1 DHMPNNIHL
10 AILTRA
16 DPLLPIAKLRSQQQL
31 VELRSADLSFS
42 ADETQFLFNRK
53 LKLKISFDDVQ
64 SLANKTEGWIAGL
77 QLIALSLRGRED
89 VSAFVKDFKGDNRY
103 IMDYLIE
110 EVLKSQTIEIR
121 EFLLQTSLLEQLS
134 GPLCDALLDRNES
147 QTTLEMLERNNVFI
161 VSLDEERR
169 WYRYHHLFG
178 DLLKQRLLLRQSSA
192 VMELHTKAAVW
203 FEQNRMYPLAIEH
216 MLQTQNY
223 DKAILLLVEI
233 VERMWEKGH
242 HASIIKYGDLL
253 PDHTIEKHPVFCL
266 FYAWVLITAGQTDKA
281 SQLLVCAEKI
291 TSQELVSG
299 QAGGE
304 EPPYQRKLLSKI
316 AVAMA
321 YQYSLM
327 GKPEVILE
335 YCHSALKTLS
345 EEDSLWFSWAWY
357 AIGMAQLSKGDISD
371 STEALEKAM
380 ASGKKSGN
388 IYLITT
394 IATTLAFNEGRLG
407 LYKKSY
413 KRSTDLLQFLKD
425 NGYASLIK
433 TDWTYAVLFA
443 NMAAIQYFWADL
455 EAASENIE
463 IAYNL
468 CIKEADMT
476 SKVLV
481 LIVYSVVLHGQG
493 DIAGAEVRIR
503 EMEAI
508 MQRSKVNPYRES
520 MYIGWK
526 AIFLISQGKLEQAH
540 DFLKENGVGADKTI
554 SYTDEYRYFAFALL
568 LMAENNV
575 EQALPLLLQLYEML
589 SVQNRI
595 ERMVEIKVSLSIGFL
610 AMGEKEKALES
621 LIESLLLASPDE
633 ILMGHL
639 SYLDKINPLLQQV
652 FKLQAMGKINLPNR
666 YINKLKSAI
675 EKRKNL
681 PLGNL
686 SFTTRERDALQ
697 LMAENLS
704 NQEIADKLFISLNTV
719 KTRLKNLFVKL
730 DVDSRIKAVEKARE
744 LHLI

>member
-1 DHMPNNIHL
+1 
-10 AILTRA
+10 
-16 DPLLPIAKLRSQQQL
+16 
-31 VELRSADLSFS
+31 V
-42 ADETQFLFNRK
+42 
-53 LKLKISFDDVQ
+53 SFDDVQ
-64 SLANKTEGWIAGL
+64 SLSDKTEGWIAGL
-77 QLIALSLRGRED
+77 QLIALSLRDRED
-89 VSAFVKDFKGDNRY
+89 VSAFVQDFKGNNRY

-110 EVLKSQTIEIR
+110 EVLKIQTVEIR

-134 GPLCDALLDRNES
+134 GPLCDAILDSRES
-147 QTTLEMLERNNVFI
+147 QGILETLERNNVFI
-161 VSLDEERR
+161 VCLDEERR

-178 DLLKQRLLLRQSSA
+178 DLLKQRLLLKEKSA
-192 VMELHTKAAVW
+192 VMQLHTKAAVW
-203 FEQNRMYPLAIEH
+203 FEENRMFPLAIEH

-223 DKAILLLVEI
+223 DKAIQLLVEV
-233 VERMWEKGH
+233 VESMWEKGH

-253 PDHTIEKHPVFCL
+253 PDHIIKKQPVFCL

-281 SQLLVCAEKI
+281 GQLLVCAEKI
-291 TSQELVSG
+291 TKQELDSLQLEGQEASG
-299 QAGGE
+299 QT
-304 EPPYQRKLLSKI
+304 KLLSKI

-327 GKPEVILE
+327 GKPQVILE
-335 YCHSALKTLS
+335 YCQFALKTLS

-357 AIGMAQLSKGDISD
+357 AIGMAQLAKGNIFD
-371 STEALEKAM
+371 STEALEKAL

-407 LYKKSY
+407 LYKISY
-413 KRSTDLLQFLKD
+413 KRSTDLLQFLKE

-433 TDWTYAVLFA
+433 ADWTYAVLFA

-455 EAASENIE
+455 EGASENIKT
-463 IAYNL
+463 AYSL

-493 DIAGAEVRIR
+493 DVAGAEIRIK

-508 MQRSKVNPYRES
+508 MQKSKVNPYRES

-526 AIFLISQGKLEQAH
+526 AIFLISQGKLEQARA
-540 DFLKENGVGADKTI
+540 FLDENGVRTGNAI
-554 SYTDEYRYFAFALL
+554 SYAEEYRYLALALL
-568 LMAENNV
+568 LMTENKM
-575 EQALPLLLQLYEML
+575 EQALPLLTELYELVSAQSRM
-589 SVQNRI
+589 
-595 ERMVEIKVSLSIGFL
+595 ERMIEIKIFLSIVFL
-610 AMGEKEKALES
+610 VTGEKEKAMTSLLES
-621 LIESLLLASPDE
+621 LEFAAPDG

-639 SYLDKINPLLQQV
+639 SFLDKIHPLLLQV
-652 FKLQAMGKINLPNR
+652 FKDQATGKINLPNG

-681 PLGNL
+681 PAGNF
-686 SFTTRERDALQ
+686 SFTTRERDALR
-697 LMAENLS
+697 LMSENLS

-719 KTRLKNLFVKL
+719 KTRLKNLYVKL
-730 DVDSRIKAVEKARE
+730 EVDSRIKAVEKARE
-744 LHLI
+744 LGLI